1 MLMKVVRYG
10 LNMTGA
16 TSEAYWAATLW
27 KAPHGIPL
35 VISKICKTGLT
46 RLTAKDFSRNQDLDV
61 GSEEQSEDGPNHHDQ
76 ESQSRD
82 LRAVSIRDPTGDD
95 QADNFTSSR
104 TIR

>member
-1 MLMKVVRYG
+1 MKVVRYG

-27 KAPHGIPL
+27 KAPHGIPA
-35 VISKICKTGLT
+35 VVSMVFKMDPA
-46 RLTAKDFSRNQDLDV
+46 RLTTKDFTRNQDLYV
-61 GSEEQSEDGPNHHDQ
+61 WSKEQSEDGPDHHDQ
-76 ESQSRD
+76 ESESRD

-95 QADNFTSSR
+95 QADNLTSSR